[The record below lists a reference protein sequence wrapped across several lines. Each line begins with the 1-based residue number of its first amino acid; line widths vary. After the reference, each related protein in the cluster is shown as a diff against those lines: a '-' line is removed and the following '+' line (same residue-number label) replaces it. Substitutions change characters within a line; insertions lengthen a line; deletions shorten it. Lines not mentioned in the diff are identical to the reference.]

1 MKHTYQRPE
10 TAVIHIED
18 EIMQTLS
25 MPVGPGPSPGGGLAK
40 PNFFGDDESD
50 DDPWD
55 ENED

>member
-40 PNFFGDDESD
+40 PNFFDEDEPD
-50 DDPWD
+50 DDPWG

>member
-25 MPVGPGPSPGGGLAK
+25 MPVGPGSSPGGGLAK
-40 PNFFGDDESD
+40 PNFLDDDEYD
-50 DDPWD
+50 DDPWG
-55 ENED
+55 ENEN

>member
-40 PNFFGDDESD
+40 PNFFD
-50 DDPWD
+50 
-55 ENED
+55 